1 MDRITNKIKIN
12 NVVKIILDKEH
23 YHITTITTVKDNP
36 FLKNGDYA
44 FIMEFGT
51 FKDIDKSKYIHD
63 GSIVRYELDVN
74 GQPNLVLLKVGKF
87 KTETIL
93 YPLSQNVQID
103 PILIKNNNINQS
115 HITGV
120 LMFSIHDFANLLP
133 IK

>member
-1 MDRITNKIKIN
+1 MDQITISNVLRIFR
-12 NVVKIILDKEH
+12 DKEH

-44 FIMEFGT
+44 FIMEFET

-74 GQPNLVLLKVGKF
+74 GRSNLVLLKAEKY
-87 KTETIL
+87 KTKAIL
-93 YPLSQNVQID
+93 HPLSQNVQID
-103 PILIKNNNINQS
+103 PILIKNTDINKS

-120 LMFSIHDFANLLP
+120 LIFSIHDFANLLP
-133 IK
+133 I